1 MSSPAG
7 HGLTLTDREQA
18 VARLVG
24 QALTNKQIARRL
36 SISPHTVNYH
46 LRQLYRKLGINN
58 RVHLACY
65 IQALAEREVVVSMA
79 DPGRIRPG
87 LNQRGRQLPAWPSQP
102 RRETHSGGSR
112 AGQS

>member
-1 MSSPAG
+1 MNIGAEPG
-7 HGLTLTDREQA
+7 PTLTDREEA

-46 LRQLYRKLGINN
+46 LRQLYKKLGINN

-65 IQALAEREVVVSMA
+65 IQALEEREIAGSAGDSWRVPS
-79 DPGRIRPG
+79 G
-87 LNQRGRQLPAWPSQP
+87 LNQRP
-102 RRETHSGGSR
+102 RRGPR
-112 AGQS
+112 WPVRL